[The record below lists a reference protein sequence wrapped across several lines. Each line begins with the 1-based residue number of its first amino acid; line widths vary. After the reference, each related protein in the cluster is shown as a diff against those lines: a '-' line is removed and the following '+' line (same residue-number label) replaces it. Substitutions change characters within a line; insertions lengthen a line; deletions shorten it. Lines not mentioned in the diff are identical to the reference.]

1 MEGPGFNPLIE
12 DGLGVAAL
20 VAGLAGWKD
29 GLGVAALAAQL
40 VGRKDEGPG
49 LEDGWKEEGPGLEL
63 LASLI
68 LFELS
73 SSSSSSSTTT
83 LAQARQCLLQAK
95 ITNIYTNIVKT
106 DNKSGIIQ
114 DGERQRWQT
123 WKKTS
128 WSLLARTPAWL

>member
-1 MEGPGFNPLIE
+1 MNDCGAAGSGQSKPESSTILLGVAMEGPGLE

-29 GLGVAALAAQL
+29 GLGVAALAAGL

-73 SSSSSSSTTT
+73 SSSSSSSSSTTT
-83 LAQARQCLLQAK
+83 LARVLGSFC
-95 ITNIYTNIVKT
+95 
-106 DNKSGIIQ
+106 G
-114 DGERQRWQT
+114 R
-123 WKKTS
+123 
-128 WSLLARTPAWL
+128 LANASSKLKLPIFTQI

>member
-1 MEGPGFNPLIE
+1 MNDCGAAASGQSKPESSTILLGVAMEGPGLE

-20 VAGLAGWKD
+20 VAG
-29 GLGVAALAAQL
+29 L

-49 LEDGWKEEGPGLEL
+49 LEDGWKEESPGLEL

-73 SSSSSSSTTT
+73 SSSSSSTTT
-83 LAQARQCLLQAK
+83 LARVLDRWQARQCLLQAK
-95 ITNIYTNIVKT
+95 IANIYTNIVKT

-114 DGERQRWQT
+114 DGERQR
-123 WKKTS
+123 
-128 WSLLARTPAWL
+128 

>member
-1 MEGPGFNPLIE
+1 MEGPGLE

-29 GLGVAALAAQL
+29 GLGVAALAAGL

-73 SSSSSSSTTT
+73 SSSSSSTTT
-83 LAQARQCLLQAK
+83 LARALGSFC
-95 ITNIYTNIVKT
+95 
-106 DNKSGIIQ
+106 GM
-114 DGERQRWQT
+114 
-123 WKKTS
+123 
-128 WSLLARTPAWL
+128 LANASSKLKLPIFTQI

>member
-1 MEGPGFNPLIE
+1 MEGPGLE

-29 GLGVAALAAQL
+29 DLGVAALAAGL

-73 SSSSSSSTTT
+73 SSSSSTTT
-83 LAQARQCLLQAK
+83 LARDLGSFC
-95 ITNIYTNIVKT
+95 
-106 DNKSGIIQ
+106 G
-114 DGERQRWQT
+114 R
-123 WKKTS
+123 
-128 WSLLARTPAWL
+128 LANASSKLKLPIFTQI

>member
-1 MEGPGFNPLIE
+1 MGVLNDCGAAASGQSKPESSTILLGVAMEGPGFNPLIE

-49 LEDGWKEEGPGLEL
+49 LEDGWKEESPGLEL

-73 SSSSSSSTTT
+73 SSSSSSTTT
-83 LAQARQCLLQAK
+83 LARVLGSFC
-95 ITNIYTNIVKT
+95 
-106 DNKSGIIQ
+106 G
-114 DGERQRWQT
+114 R
-123 WKKTS
+123 
-128 WSLLARTPAWL
+128 LANASSKLKLPIFTQI

>member
-1 MEGPGFNPLIE
+1 MNDCGAAASGQSKPESSTILLGVAMEGPGFNPLIE

-20 VAGLAGWKD
+20 VGGLAGWKD
-29 GLGVAALAAQL
+29 GLGVAALAAGL
-40 VGRKDEGPG
+40 AGRKDEGPG

-83 LAQARQCLLQAK
+83 LARALGRFC
-95 ITNIYTNIVKT
+95 
-106 DNKSGIIQ
+106 GM
-114 DGERQRWQT
+114 
-123 WKKTS
+123 
-128 WSLLARTPAWL
+128 LANASSKLKLPIFTQI

>member
-29 GLGVAALAAQL
+29 GLGVAALAAGL

-73 SSSSSSSTTT
+73 SSSSTTT
-83 LAQARQCLLQAK
+83 LARVLGSFC
-95 ITNIYTNIVKT
+95 
-106 DNKSGIIQ
+106 G
-114 DGERQRWQT
+114 R
-123 WKKTS
+123 
-128 WSLLARTPAWL
+128 LANASSKLKLPIFTQI